1 MIEKWATIQRIA
13 MSLLMVM
20 VAGQP
25 FANASLVSEKAG
37 GVYIPEI
44 AVEEKVEQADS
55 RGIVA
60 ASETRF
66 SPITA
71 VKVDDE
77 GIETQYAAV
86 PQVEDIKSGAELEP
100 YGMFQLEI
108 IKREYPMFILRTI
121 LPRHWMIKLSL

>member
-86 PQVEDIKSGAELEP
+86 PQVEDIKSGAELELIRNVSTRDYKTRISDVHFTNYTAP
-100 YGMFQLEI
+100 AL
-108 IKREYPMFILRTI
+108 
-121 LPRHWMIKLSL
+121 MIKLSL